1 MKVRDPGILREAQEQ
16 LDALRRGATQIVTED
31 ELLDRIAQ
39 ALSEKRPLRVKLG
52 ADPTAPDIHLGHT
65 VVLRKL
71 RQFQDL
77 GHEVYFVIGD
87 FTGRIGDPTDKSET
101 RKQLSAEE
109 VAANA
114 RTYETQVFKILDP
127 ARTHV
132 VFNSQWLAPLAFED
146 VVRLAA
152 SVTVARMLERDDFAK
167 RFREERP
174 ISLHEFFYPLM
185 QGYDS
190 VALRIDVEL
199 GGTDQTFNIL
209 MARQIQR
216 HYGQDPEIMLNMPL
230 LEGLD
235 GMQKMS
241 KSLGNYIGID
251 EPPEEMYGKAMS
263 LPDPLIVRYFELVT
277 DVPLAEIRAMERDM
291 EAGQLNPRDAK
302 MRLAREIVRLYHG
315 PAAAEAAEAHF
326 RRVFQQREL
335 PEEMPEAR
343 VAPELGIVEML
354 CAAGLASSKSEA
366 RRLVAEGA
374 VRLDG
379 VRVAGIEGDVAW
391 QDGSVLQVGR
401 RRFVRLRRA

>member
-1 MKVRDPGILREAQEQ
+1 MVQDPGILREAESQ
-16 LDALRRGATQIVTED
+16 LELLRRGAVQIVSEE
-31 ELLDRIAQ
+31 ELRDRLAAAIA
-39 ALSEKRPLRVKLG
+39 ARRPLRVKLG

-101 RKQLSAEE
+101 RRQLSAEE
-109 VAANA
+109 VAENA

-127 ARTHV
+127 RRTRV
-132 VFNSQWLAPLAFED
+132 TFNSEWLAPLRFED

-152 SVTVARMLERDDFAK
+152 GVTVARLLERDDFAR

-216 HYGQDPEIMLNMPL
+216 HYGLEPEILMSMPL

-235 GMQKMS
+235 GVQKMS

-263 LPDPLIVRYFELVT
+263 LPDALIARYLELVT
-277 DVPLAEIRAMERDM
+277 DVPLAEIRTMERDM
-291 EAGQLNPRDAK
+291 AAGRLNPRDAK

-315 PAAAEAAEAHF
+315 AAAAEAAEAHF
-326 RRVFQQREL
+326 RRVFQRREL
-335 PEEMPEAR
+335 PEEMPEVR
-343 VAPELGIVEML
+343 LQPGLGIVEML
-354 CAAGLASSKSEA
+354 CAAGLAASKSEA

-379 VRVAGIEGDVAW
+379 ARVAGIDGAPAW
-391 QDGSVLQVGR
+391 EDGAVLQVGR